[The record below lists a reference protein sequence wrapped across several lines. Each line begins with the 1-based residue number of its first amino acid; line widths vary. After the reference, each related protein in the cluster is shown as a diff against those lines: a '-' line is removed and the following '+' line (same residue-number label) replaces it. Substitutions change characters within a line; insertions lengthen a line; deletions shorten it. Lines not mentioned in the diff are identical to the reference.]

1 LDLSAL
7 RCGSRRN
14 NIRTFGKHLP
24 TGTIVGDMKLP
35 SIATAV
41 LFLLLPSR
49 IHAFSSS
56 CRLARS
62 TLPNERKRTRRATMM
77 SFPLL
82 RLGRPHRRQQLDATT
97 PVRPADGD
105 PQQQLFLS
113 NAELNRPVRRDV
125 YNYDLWVQHRSPDRF
140 VTNLIDAMQ
149 SINLRHLLPDTIN
162 MGLLATF
169 ICTYNALLVNGYDDW
184 DGMHHVPLLAGVM
197 TFPVVQMPSVVFGLT
212 TPFLALLLGTYH
224 TMALQLKLDQLKLDL
239 TWLELVLTINTLFS
253 FLLQH
258 CDSLQDQHVVQ
269 AVGRGPQELGRHCQF
284 FPDPSAA
291 GSGLD
296 SRYEYPLAGR

>member
-1 LDLSAL
+1 
-7 RCGSRRN
+7 
-14 NIRTFGKHLP
+14 
-24 TGTIVGDMKLP
+24 MKLP
-35 SIATAV
+35 RIATAV
-41 LFLLLPSR
+41 LLLLLPSR
-49 IHAFSSS
+49 IHAFFSSG
-56 CRLARS
+56 RLARS
-62 TLPNERKRTRRATMM
+62 TLPNEKRRIRATM

-82 RLGRPHRRQQLDATT
+82 RLGRPHRRQLDATT
-97 PVRPADGD
+97 PVRPAGGGGD
-105 PQQQLFLS
+105 PQQQLSLS

-125 YNYDLWVQHRSPDRF
+125 YNYDLWVAHRSPDRF
-140 VTNLIDAMQ
+140 VTNLIEAMQ
-149 SINLRHLLPDTIN
+149 SINVRHLLPDTIN

-197 TFPVVQMPSVVFGLT
+197 TFPVLQMPSVVFGLT

-224 TMALQLKLDQLKLDL
+224 TMALQLKLDLA
-239 TWLELVLTINTLFS
+239 WVELVLTINTLFS
-253 FLLQH
+253 FFFQH

-269 AVGRGPQELGRHCQF
+269 AVGRRPQELGRHCQF

-296 SRYEYPLAGR
+296 SRYEYPFDGR